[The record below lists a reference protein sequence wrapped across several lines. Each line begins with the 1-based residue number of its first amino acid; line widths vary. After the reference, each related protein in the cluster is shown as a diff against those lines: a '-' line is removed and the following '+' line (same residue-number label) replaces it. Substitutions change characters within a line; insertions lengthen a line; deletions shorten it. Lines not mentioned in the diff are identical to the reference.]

1 MAIKAL
7 EASVL
12 SWKEAE
18 ELFRSQRGYA
28 AADYYALEE
37 YARLQGFTITHIGS
51 YQMMMRVKD
60 QIQVMIEKGQDVAQF
75 QTWAS
80 TQGLAWSRA
89 YTELVF
95 RMSVFGSYSQARFE
109 QINHPEVVK
118 EFEILF
124 YDAVNDARTRPE
136 HAAMDGHS
144 WKRAEFPDA
153 WWPQNG
159 FGCRCEVRAVTQ
171 RMEEKAGLQRTS
183 GLPKVKKGPNAG
195 KPAIPDQGFRKNY
208 LDREKQRLLLANRLR
223 NAKAELGR

>member
-1 MAIKAL
+1 MAIAAL
-7 EASVL
+7 ERKVL

-28 AADYYALEE
+28 SADYYALEE

-60 QIQVMIEKGQDVAQF
+60 QIQIMIEEGQDIAQF

-95 RMSVFGSYSQARFE
+95 RMAVFGSFSQARFE
-109 QINHPEVVK
+109 QINHPEVVS
-118 EFEILF
+118 EFDILF

-136 HAAMDGHS
+136 HSAMSGKS
-144 WKRAEFPDA
+144 WKRAEFPSG

-159 FGCRCEVRAVTQ
+159 FNCRCEVRAVTQ
-171 RMEEKAGLQRTS
+171 KMEKKAGLTRERGPLKKKDGS
-183 GLPKVKKGPNAG
+183 LVK
-195 KPAIPDQGFRKNY
+195 PDPGFQKNY
-208 LDREKQRLLLANRLR
+208 LDRESQRLLLANRLR
-223 NAKAELGR
+223 NAKAGLGR